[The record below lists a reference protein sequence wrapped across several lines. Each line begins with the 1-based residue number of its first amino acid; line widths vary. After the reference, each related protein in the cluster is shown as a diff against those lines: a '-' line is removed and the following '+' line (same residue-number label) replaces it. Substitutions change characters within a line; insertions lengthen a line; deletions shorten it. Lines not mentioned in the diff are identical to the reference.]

1 MKLNQKM
8 MEQAMKRM
16 GIQAVPIDAEE
27 VLIRTQDKEIVI
39 RDPSVTRINAQGQES
54 FQVAGEITE
63 RPREAWDPAD
73 AELVAQQTGASLA
86 EAQFALKESNG
97 DIAAAILRL
106 KK

>member
-8 MEQAMKRM
+8 MEQARKRM

-27 VLIRTQDKEIVI
+27 VLIRTKDKELVI
-39 RDPSVTRINAQGQES
+39 REPAVTRIQAQGQES
-54 FQVAGEITE
+54 FQISGEVSE
-63 RPREAWDPAD
+63 RSREAWDPAD
-73 AELVAQQTGASLA
+73 AELVAKQTGASLA
-86 EAQFALKESNG
+86 EAQFALKETNG